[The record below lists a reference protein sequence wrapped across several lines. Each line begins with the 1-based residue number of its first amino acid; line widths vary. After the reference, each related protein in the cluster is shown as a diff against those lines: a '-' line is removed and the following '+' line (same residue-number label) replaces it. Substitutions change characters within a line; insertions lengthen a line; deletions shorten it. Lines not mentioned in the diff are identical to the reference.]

1 MVPSTPG
8 EAGEVQDPIAV
19 EIYDIATGVTVRT
32 PSDDPTQWPVES
44 GLDSMP
50 PYQGLLPPG
59 MDLESVIGAD
69 DRARISPTTSYPW
82 RTVVKLFMTFSDGA
96 TGGCSGAIIGCD
108 DGHGYHVLT
117 AGHCVYSH
125 DHGGWATSVKVV
137 PGLDD
142 DYMPYNYAWAT
153 YLRTYSGWV
162 DSGMSQH
169 DWGVIT
175 LDRNVGDFTGWMGR
189 MTADDSD
196 PVYTGILNTAGYPG
210 DKCSGLCMYFDGDSG
225 HSADEYNHW
234 YYVDTYSGQSGS
246 PVWVYYSST
255 GNRLVL
261 TFFVVTGDSLP

>member
-1 MVPSTPG
+1 MEIKRIPAMLIAILLVILTIGFQVPSAGAEPPPPDEGELDGAYGATNPLHRVSDSPWLRLPEDMRDWPPMVPSTPG

-96 TGGCSGAIIGCD
+96 TGGCSGAIIGCP

-142 DYMPYNYAWAT
+142 DYMPYN
-153 YLRTYSGWV
+153 
-162 DSGMSQH
+162 
-169 DWGVIT
+169 
-175 LDRNVGDFTGWMGR
+175 
-189 MTADDSD
+189 
-196 PVYTGILNTAGYPG
+196 
-210 DKCSGLCMYFDGDSG
+210 
-225 HSADEYNHW
+225 
-234 YYVDTYSGQSGS
+234 
-246 PVWVYYSST
+246 
-255 GNRLVL
+255 
-261 TFFVVTGDSLP
+261 